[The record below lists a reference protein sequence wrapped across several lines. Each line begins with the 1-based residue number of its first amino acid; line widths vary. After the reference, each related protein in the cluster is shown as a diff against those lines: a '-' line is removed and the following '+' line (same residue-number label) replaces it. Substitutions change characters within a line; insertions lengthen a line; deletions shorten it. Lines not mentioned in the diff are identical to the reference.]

1 MKVTTLKSCE
11 GFMQSDREV
20 RSRRNKLSNRDMP
33 TLKLNP
39 PWRIYPCIRD
49 HTIPKNGWHAR
60 PYRLTYLHL
69 GGRSNPH
76 NPPFSPRCSPGTSE
90 GIASV
95 RQRFPVPGC
104 KLLKCRK
111 VPRVNMINVNWIE
124 CEPSILGRSFKEPC
138 WSFTN
143 TGLFQHVVRSPSKFW
158 NFLSNHP
165 MHESSKCFLER
176 WNWFM

>member
-1 MKVTTLKSCE
+1 MNLWLEPYFCSQQHGKTMKVTTLKSCE

-20 RSRRNKLSNRDMP
+20 RSRRNKLSNRDMH

-49 HTIPKNGWHAR
+49 HTIPENGWHAR
-60 PYRLTYLHL
+60 PQRLTYLHL

-111 VPRVNMINVNWIE
+111 VPRVNMINVNRMRTIYFGK
-124 CEPSILGRSFKEPC
+124 I
-138 WSFTN
+138 
-143 TGLFQHVVRSPSKFW
+143 FQGTMLVVCKY
-158 NFLSNHP
+158 
-165 MHESSKCFLER
+165 CFIPTCC
-176 WNWFM
+176 